1 MPIMVEFY
9 GWLVSS
15 QLLGPLFER
24 NNRVLVIWRDL
35 RRRFSQSLR
44 LMLLFWMSV
53 KFPKNLVITF
63 KVLLFKLE
71 PFFV

>member
-1 MPIMVEFY
+1 MPIRVEFC
-9 GWLVSS
+9 GRLVSS
-15 QLLGPLFER
+15 QLLGLWSER

>member
-53 KFPKNLVITF
+53 KFRKNLVITF